1 MVTYRLAT
9 PDDYEK
15 INSFYN
21 RIYQSNRTIEQFLW
35 EFNDGPFGR
44 SIYVIAE
51 DNGKIVGT
59 NCVIPIELVTSN
71 NRIIRSGK
79 SEDTLVELET
89 IFNKMLLVSQYYR

>member
-51 DNGKIVGT
+51 DNGKLI
-59 NCVIPIELVTSN
+59 
-71 NRIIRSGK
+71 
-79 SEDTLVELET
+79 
-89 IFNKMLLVSQYYR
+89 